1 MSTSTPPKPGILK
14 SGIMF
19 IVDSWRGIMDVRY
32 NPLKFIQEP
41 VLQTYFMLVLFMIW
55 SASFGLI
62 AIYHLGW
69 LGYSIVTSI
78 IIHLSVLIP
87 IVITNAVFIDAE
99 RDGANWLKEWRTEQS
114 RYKIFVNRLK
124 MKNIVRWDLD
134 NEA

>member
-1 MSTSTPPKPGILK
+1 MSTNTPPKPGILK

-78 IIHLSVLIP
+78 VIHLSVLIP

-124 MKNIVRWDLD
+124 MKNIVRWNLD

>member
-1 MSTSTPPKPGILK
+1 MSTNTPPKPGILK

-62 AIYHLGW
+62 AIYHFGW

-78 IIHLSVLIP
+78 VIHLSVLIP

-124 MKNIVRWDLD
+124 MKNIVRWNLD

>member
-1 MSTSTPPKPGILK
+1 MSTNTPPKPGILK

-78 IIHLSVLIP
+78 VIHLSVLIP

>member
-1 MSTSTPPKPGILK
+1 MSTNTPPKPGILK

-19 IVDSWRGIMDVRY
+19 IVDSWRSIMDVRY

-55 SASFGLI
+55 SASFGII

-78 IIHLSVLIP
+78 VIHLSVLIP

-124 MKNIVRWDLD
+124 MKNIVRWNLD

>member
-1 MSTSTPPKPGILK
+1 MSTNTPPKPGILK

-19 IVDSWRGIMDVRY
+19 VVDSWRGIMDVRY

-78 IIHLSVLIP
+78 VIHLSVLIP

>member
-1 MSTSTPPKPGILK
+1 
-14 SGIMF
+14 MF

-78 IIHLSVLIP
+78 VIHLSVLIP

-124 MKNIVRWDLD
+124 MKNIVRWNLD
-134 NEA
+134 KEA

>member
-99 RDGANWLKEWRTEQS
+99 RMVLIG
-114 RYKIFVNRLK
+114 
-124 MKNIVRWDLD
+124 
-134 NEA
+134 